1 MKTAILGTSIGY
13 GVNDIT
19 PFILSLRKFYSGK
32 LVLVVDNI
40 TDELDSFFKK
50 YNVDTHLILLTNKL
64 RPSEIFHIRHKEYL
78 KIIDNLNV
86 DYVFI
91 TDVRDVLF
99 QGNPFSHN
107 ISTDLEF
114 FSEPKE
120 IKNCDYNSKKI
131 LKAFGEKEFLK
142 LQDNKII
149 CAGTTIGT
157 KLGIRLYLEQMI
169 LILDD
174 YKHRTNTTAEDQA
187 VHNFLIYNNYFKN
200 FKIYDTGFGPIATLH
215 HLREGIFN
223 NLGQVINNDNSL
235 PSVVHQWDRLSTN
248 HKEKLLKNLL

>member
-13 GVNDIT
+13 GVNDIS
-19 PFILSLRKFYSGK
+19 PFVVSLRKFYAGK
-32 LVLVVDNI
+32 LILVVDNI
-40 TDELDSFFKK
+40 TDELDHFFKK
-50 YNVDTHLILLTNKL
+50 YNVETHLISLTNKL
-64 RPSEIFHIRHKEYL
+64 RSSEIFHIRHKEYL
-78 KIIDNLNV
+78 KIVNNLNV

-91 TDVRDVLF
+91 SDVRDVLF
-99 QGNPFSHN
+99 QSNPFSHD
-107 ISTDLEF
+107 ITTDLEF

-120 IKNCDYNSKKI
+120 IKNCDFNSKKI
-131 LKAFGEKEFLK
+131 LKVFGESEFLR

-157 KLGIRLYLEQMI
+157 RLGLCFYLEQMI

-174 YKHRTNTTAEDQA
+174 YKNKTNTVADDQA

-200 FKIYDTGFGPIATLH
+200 FKVYDTGYGPIATLH

-223 NLGQVINNDNSL
+223 ELGQVVNIDETL
-235 PSVVHQWDRLSTN
+235 PAVVHQWDRLSTD
-248 HKEKLLKNLL
+248 HKEKLLKVSL